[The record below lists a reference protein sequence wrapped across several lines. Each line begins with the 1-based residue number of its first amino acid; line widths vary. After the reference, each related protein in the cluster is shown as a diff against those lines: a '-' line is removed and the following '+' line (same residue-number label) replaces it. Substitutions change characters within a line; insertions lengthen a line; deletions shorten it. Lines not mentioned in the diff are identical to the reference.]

1 MEAFMHCPKCGFDN
15 LENATMCQECGGVFV
30 RTVPT
35 RTSGRSI
42 TSTILGITGFSIFG
56 IFIVTSIL
64 GLVFESLA
72 LVAWILSLVF
82 GIIALIVWIIGL
94 ILGMV
99 AMNKINKSGGTVKG
113 RGFAITGIATSATGV
128 TFILTLLGVMLF
140 LNSAATLSLHKKM
153 NAQQTAA
160 VVQDNNEPNAVSE

>member
-1 MEAFMHCPKCGFDN
+1 MHCPKCGFDN

-30 RTVPT
+30 RTVPM

-64 GLVFESLA
+64 GLVFETLA

-82 GIIALIVWIIGL
+82 GAIAFIVWVVGL
-94 ILGMV
+94 VLGIV
-99 AMNKINKSGGTVKG
+99 AMSKVNKSGGTVKG
-113 RGFAITGIATSATGV
+113 KGFAITGIATSATGI
-128 TFILTLLGVMLF
+128 TFLLTLLGVMLF
-140 LNSAATLSLHKKM
+140 INSAATLSLHKKI
-153 NAQQTAA
+153 NAQQTA
-160 VVQDNNEPNAVSE
+160 VVVEDNNEPNSPVQQGD